1 MSAYTPNGLI
11 GLAVGAMLALA
22 PSIGA
27 AQEVTLTVHHFLS
40 PASPTHKKL
49 IEPWAQRVE
58 EQSGGA
64 IKVELFPSMAMGGKP
79 PELYSQVRDGA
90 ADIVWTLGGYTPGVF
105 PRSEVYELPSVHT
118 GSAQA
123 TTKAIQASFD
133 LIAEDFDDVHP
144 LLIHVHAGNAL
155 VMKDKA
161 VSGVADLE
169 GLKLR
174 TPSRTG
180 AWLIEEYKAEPVG
193 MPVPALPQAL
203 SKGVVDGALIPF
215 EIIPPLKLHELSQYS
230 VEGAEG
236 GRFGTSVFMLL
247 MNKERYES
255 LSDELKAVIDANSR
269 MALAEALGATWDE
282 VEQPGRDLQIKS
294 GGEVLKLDADAMAAF
309 AERGDTVTLRWIEEA
324 NANGLNGNDLVAAA
338 QAAVAK
344 AKAEL
349 E

>member
-1 MSAYTPNGLI
+1 MMFSPSQRLYS
-11 GLAVGAMLALA
+11 LALGA
-22 PSIGA
+22 LLALTPTLGA

-49 IEPWAQRVE
+49 IEPWAQKVE
-58 EQSGGA
+58 EQSEGR

-90 ADIVWTLGGYTPGVF
+90 ADVVWTLGGYTPGVF
-105 PRSEVYELPSVHT
+105 PRSEVYELPSVHS
-118 GSAQA
+118 GSAEA
-123 TTKAIQASFD
+123 TTKAIQSSFD
-133 LIAEDFDDVHP
+133 LIAEDFTDVQP

-161 VSGVADLE
+161 VNSLADLE

-215 EIIPPLKLHELSQYS
+215 EIIPPLKLHELSKYS

-247 MNKERYES
+247 MNKERYDS
-255 LSDELKAVIDANSR
+255 LSDDLKAVIDANSG
-269 MALAEALGATWDE
+269 MALAKALGSTWDE

-294 GGEVLKLDADAMAAF
+294 GGEVIGLDADAMAEFDA
-309 AERGDTVTLRWIEEA
+309 RGDTVTLRWIQEA
-324 NANGLNGNDLVAAA
+324 TDNGLSGNELVAAA

-344 AKAEL
+344 AAAEL